1 MHVDRALGFELKQV
15 GLVATGL
22 RVRDVRAPRAV
33 EELERIFGRG
43 LGRLDVDGQAGEAVL
58 GLKAR
63 DELDLA
69 RRRPEAGLAVEAQK
83 RLLVLAGRL
92 RREELHG
99 LQVRKHA
106 LLLFIRDAP
115 VLEDRVAGLDG
126 IAVEEGLGV
135 ADGGAD
141 RAGDLPVLPGFAL
154 RLHGT
159 AHAHLAAVHAEGRVA
174 LEVEGGGQH
183 DVHVVMRF
191 VTVEVVGGKREVDLP
206 DGLLILFGRGPDE
219 GVHAEA
225 RDGADA
231 AVPDHFGEHVRA
243 AEHLHFVPDGHELA
257 VDALCLL
264 LGLVEPL
271 LVNEGSRVTFVP
283 ANNLRAS
290 WAACRRPHSRRCP

>member
-1 MHVDRALGFELKQV
+1 MAAFEITGGIDPLLAVTLEKGEAILAESNAMVAMDTALSLKGKTRGGLMGSIARKFMNDETFFQQRIEADDQAGTVLLAPNLPGDVRILDVGPAQYLLSDGAFLACTEGVELSTKSQGIGRALLGDSGGFFVMGTEGSGRIAVSGFGSIRELDVTPERPITVDNGHLVAFLDAELFGVLRVHVDRALGFELKQV

-63 DELDLA
+63 VELDLA

-115 VLEDRVAGLDG
+115 VL
-126 IAVEEGLGV
+126 
-135 ADGGAD
+135 
-141 RAGDLPVLPGFAL
+141 
-154 RLHGT
+154 
-159 AHAHLAAVHAEGRVA
+159 
-174 LEVEGGGQH
+174 
-183 DVHVVMRF
+183 
-191 VTVEVVGGKREVDLP
+191 
-206 DGLLILFGRGPDE
+206 
-219 GVHAEA
+219 
-225 RDGADA
+225 
-231 AVPDHFGEHVRA
+231 
-243 AEHLHFVPDGHELA
+243 
-257 VDALCLL
+257 
-264 LGLVEPL
+264 
-271 LVNEGSRVTFVP
+271 
-283 ANNLRAS
+283 
-290 WAACRRPHSRRCP
+290 